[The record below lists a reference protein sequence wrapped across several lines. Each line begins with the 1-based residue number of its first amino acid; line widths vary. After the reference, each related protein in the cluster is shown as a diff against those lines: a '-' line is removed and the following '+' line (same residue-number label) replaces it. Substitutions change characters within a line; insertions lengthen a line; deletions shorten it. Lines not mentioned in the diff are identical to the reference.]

1 MGRRVKI
8 NTTEAKSDSGGF
20 GAQELNMNF
29 RVMFLAAA
37 LMISL
42 VCPQNGFGAELCE
55 SGSLPAALKEAAVHL
70 LADNFDDSDENF
82 RFIGL
87 ANGSY
92 IIFTEGGIYSLSSMA
107 PMTLKELY
115 RTGDTIEFLQL
126 LYDNEGEMALVFAH
140 QNMRA
145 GIVSENY
152 GMLQVDKKA
161 DFSATCYLLYIF
173 QHDSENGGNGID
185 DGEKVDSI
193 KLLDESRNEDPMIGF
208 NVECSNYTN
217 GSSWKELV
225 VFRKNGDVFQLLT
238 RRKLLR

>member
-1 MGRRVKI
+1 
-8 NTTEAKSDSGGF
+8 
-20 GAQELNMNF
+20 MNF
-29 RVMFLAAA
+29 RAMFLAAA
-37 LMISL
+37 LMIGL
-42 VCPQNGFGAELCE
+42 VCPQKAFAAELCE

-92 IIFTEGGIYSLSSMA
+92 IIFTEGGIYSLA
-107 PMTLKELY
+107 GKTPMTLKELY

-126 LYDNEGEMALVFAH
+126 LYDNEREMALVFAH

-161 DFSATCYLLYIF
+161 GFSATCYLLYAF

-185 DGEKVDSI
+185 SGEKVDAI
-193 KLLDESRNEDPMIGF
+193 RLLEGRPDEDPMIGF
-208 NVECSNYTN
+208 NVDCRNYADDN
-217 GSSWKELV
+217 SWKELA
-225 VFRKNGDVFQLLT
+225 VFRKSGNAFQLLT

>member
-1 MGRRVKI
+1 
-8 NTTEAKSDSGGF
+8 
-20 GAQELNMNF
+20 MNF
-29 RVMFLAAA
+29 RSMFLAAV
-37 LMISL
+37 L
-42 VCPQNGFGAELCE
+42 VICLVLPKNAFGAELYE
-55 SGSLPAALKEAAVHL
+55 SDNLPLALKETVVHL
-70 LADNFDDSDENF
+70 LADNFDDADEKF
-82 RFIGL
+82 RFIEL
-87 ANGSY
+87 AADSY

-126 LYDNEGEMALVFAH
+126 LYDNEREMALVFAH

-161 DFSATCYLLYIF
+161 GFSATCYLLYTF
-173 QHDSENGGNGID
+173 QHDSENGGNGTD
-185 DGEKVDSI
+185 EGEKVDSI
-193 KLLDESRNEDPMIGF
+193 KLLDESRDEDPMIGF

-225 VFRKNGDVFQLLT
+225 VFRKNGDIFQLLT
-238 RRKLLR
+238 RQKLLR